1 MMPEVMGDFS
11 FTTTTNILG
20 FADKR
25 CQSQPIYV
33 NTTMEKLALTTQKGN
48 CVAKKN
54 LFTETRQQAR
64 SGLISVP
71 PVTE

>member
-11 FTTTTNILG
+11 FTNTTNILG

-33 NTTMEKLALTTQKGN
+33 NTTMEKLALATQKGN

-54 LFTETRQQAR
+54 LFTKTRQQAR

>member
-1 MMPEVMGDFS
+1 MMPEVMGDIS

-25 CQSQPIYV
+25 CQLQPIYV
-33 NTTMEKLALTTQKGN
+33 NTTIEKLALATQKGT
-48 CVAKKN
+48 CIAKKIYSQK
-54 LFTETRQQAR
+54 TRQQAR
-64 SGLISVP
+64 SGLIPVP

>member
-33 NTTMEKLALTTQKGN
+33 NTTMEKLALATQKGN
-48 CVAKKN
+48 CVAKKIY
-54 LFTETRQQAR
+54 LQKPGSKQEVA
-64 SGLISVP
+64 
-71 PVTE
+71 